1 MLRNNRGYTLVEVM
15 VTLTLL
21 TIFIA
26 CVVAIVS
33 PILRIYNRTVAIAEE
48 QSIAINIAGLIAH
61 EIQHATN
68 VEITNEGKTLVLDG
82 IEYTTQ
88 DGQLV
93 SSNNLVFDPVYYGGS
108 KIDVLFE
115 NNENDP
121 FISIKVTVFR
131 ENTEKYSYNL
141 LASPL
146 VFLGLDEEG
155 EEPEYGYEAGDLAFI
170 DENGRA
176 VYLSG
181 TWELTKREAAKNN
194 GTNLKEGTL
203 YRDQTGIYAVIHWS
217 PYFRGEDAQNNPTLE
232 EASQLNT
239 LRHALV
245 EVNPKEK
252 VLTPDDYIGTNENP
266 WVWKVPITKGRILEY
281 EGKLYVCWNPWDNGK
296 AHFPPNA
303 GSWIE
308 LIQPKMQ
315 NTT

>member
-181 TWELTKREAAKNN
+181 TWELTKLEAANNTEGN
-194 GTNLKEGTL
+194 GTNLVIGTL
-203 YRDQTGIYAVIHWS
+203 YRDQTGIYAVIHRN
-217 PYFRGEDAQNNPTLE
+217 PFFLREDAKNDPTLE
-232 EASQLNT
+232 EASQLGS

-252 VLTPDDYIGTNENP
+252 VLTSDDYIGSD
-266 WVWKVPITKGRILEY
+266 VWKVPITKGRILEY
-281 EGKLYVCWNPWDNGK
+281 GEKLYICWNPWDNGK

>member
-155 EEPEYGYEAGDLAFI
+155 EEPEYGYEAGDLVLKD
-170 DENGRA
+170 DETGA
-176 VYLSG
+176 EIYLSG
-181 TWELTKREAAKNN
+181 SWQATKHEAASLE
-194 GTNLKEGTL
+194 GGLLLTPGTL
-203 YRDQTGIYAVIHWS
+203 YRDHTGVYIIAESTYLSKSFAK
-217 PYFRGEDAQNNPTLE
+217 GDPTLE
-232 EASQLNT
+232 EAHQKHN
-239 LRHALV
+239 AGYV
-245 EVNPKEK
+245 K
-252 VLTPDDYIGTNENP
+252 VDTSRVWTDADVDWIARPV
-266 WVWKVPITKGRILEY
+266 VWKNPPHKGSIWY
-281 EGKLYVCWNPWDNGK
+281 TNGK
-296 AHFPPNA
+296 YYVLLYPAGDAKYSSSDPNQN
-303 GSWIE
+303 WRQI
-308 LIQPKMQ
+308 IQL
-315 NTT
+315 